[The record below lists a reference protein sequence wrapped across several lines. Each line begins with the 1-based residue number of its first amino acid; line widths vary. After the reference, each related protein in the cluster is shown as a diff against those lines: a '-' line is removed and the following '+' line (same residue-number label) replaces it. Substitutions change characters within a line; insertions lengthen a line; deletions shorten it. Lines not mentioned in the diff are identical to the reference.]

1 MLMIYKVLAIMINI
15 RFYICIF
22 AASSRGSGQRRGT
35 TRERSRKDM
44 GRLIKACIF
53 DLSRT
58 QSLKTPFY
66 FFLGLVQAFFWVS
79 PGVCLLTQKLK
90 RTKCCV

>member
-1 MLMIYKVLAIMINI
+1 MINI

-35 TRERSRKDM
+35 TRERSRMDM
-44 GRLIKACIF
+44 GRLLKACLF

-66 FFLGLVQAFFWVS
+66 FFLGLVQAFFWA
-79 PGVCLLTQKLK
+79 PFGVYLRRRSLK
-90 RTKCCV
+90 VTK

>member
-1 MLMIYKVLAIMINI
+1 MINI

-22 AASSRGSGQRRGT
+22 AAFPRGSGLRRGT
-35 TRERSRKDM
+35 TSERSGMDM
-44 GRLIKACIF
+44 GRLLKACLF

-58 QSLKTPFY
+58 QSLMTPFY

-79 PGVCLLTQKLK
+79 PGVYLRGRSLK
-90 RTKCCV
+90 VTK

>member
-1 MLMIYKVLAIMINI
+1 MINI

-35 TRERSRKDM
+35 TRERSRMDM
-44 GRLIKACIF
+44 GRLLKACLF

-58 QSLKTPFY
+58 QSVKTPFY
-66 FFLGLVQAFFWVS
+66 FFLGLVQAFFWVL
-79 PGVCLLTQKLK
+79 PGVYLRRRSLK
-90 RTKCCV
+90 VTK